1 MLLNTTIFLE
11 MCYYFDITQI
21 LNRFINKQNYTYKL
35 ILYYRRHKMHELS
48 MAQGIINAVIETAE
62 SNNATEVNEVTIE
75 LGRLAMVNPE
85 QLKFIL
91 GVLVENT
98 IVEDAEIHFEDIPV
112 EVECS
117 ECGFHGDA
125 ILDDKDHYA
134 PMVKCPE
141 CDSLAVEIL
150 NGRDIV
156 VKNIVIE
163 KPDDD

>member
-1 MLLNTTIFLE
+1 
-11 MCYYFDITQI
+11 
-21 LNRFINKQNYTYKL
+21 
-35 ILYYRRHKMHELS
+35 MHELS
-48 MAQGIINAVIETAE
+48 MAQGIINAVLETAE

-75 LGRLAMVNPE
+75 IGRLAMINPE
-85 QLKFIL
+85 QLMFIL

-98 IVEDAEIHFEDIPV
+98 ILEDAEIKVEDIPV
-112 EVECS
+112 EVDCHDCE
-117 ECGFHGDA
+117 FHGDA

-134 PMVKCPE
+134 PIVRCPE
-141 CDSLAVEIL
+141 CDSLNVEIL